1 MAMRFHVASTVR
13 SAALR
18 RSVLSLA
25 KNCSI
30 GLRSGLYAGRKVW
43 TVCREEEEL
52 GTCGADCAADRLPF
66 VAAEVVD
73 DDDIARL
80 KGGDEHLLDIGQKGL
95 AIDWAVDDAGRVD
108 AIVAQRGQEG
118 QRPPAALGNLGDQPF
133 AAQRPSMAAG
143 HIGLGP
149 GLVDEDET
157 RGIKLVLIPFPL
169 CPPPCDVGTILFAGA
184 QAFF

>member
-13 SAALR
+13 SAASR
-18 RSVLSLA
+18 RSVFELGEEL
-25 KNCSI
+25 
-30 GLRSGLYAGRKVW
+30 LDRVEVW

-108 AIVAQRGQEG
+108 AIVAQRGQKG